1 MSPSLFSLASAS
13 AVLMPSDSAMIFT
26 AVLATSC
33 SAIHPSFHC
42 CKPSLHLVALH
53 HNQGKSGEQVPEI
66 VTVTP

>member
-53 HNQGKSGEQVPEI
+53 HN
-66 VTVTP
+66 